1 MGGTQPCIT
10 KIQLAPFPGG
20 PRRTAKHFPPQ
31 WYFIS
36 FRITFLITGATTLCT
51 FCVNTASRGVLK
63 GLNSHT
69 FLKASIGKSNLDA
82 VSKGKPRCWRQDFCR
97 NKHTQT
103 HQLCVPQPSPN
114 SRDKDPIP
122 QPLQLPIFPLKG
134 FSCFFFLPGSSTIFS
149 CSTWGTTNII
159 QYLS

>member
-36 FRITFLITGATTLCT
+36 FRGTFLITGATTLCT

-69 FLKASIGKSNLDA
+69 FLKASIRKSNLDA
-82 VSKGKPRCWRQDFCR
+82 VSEGRGSPGAEGRISAGINTPKPISSVF
-97 NKHTQT
+97 
-103 HQLCVPQPSPN
+103 PSPLLIQGTRTPYHNPSN
-114 SRDKDPIP
+114 S
-122 QPLQLPIFPLKG
+122 LYFP
-134 FSCFFFLPGSSTIFS
+134 
-149 CSTWGTTNII
+149 
-159 QYLS
+159 